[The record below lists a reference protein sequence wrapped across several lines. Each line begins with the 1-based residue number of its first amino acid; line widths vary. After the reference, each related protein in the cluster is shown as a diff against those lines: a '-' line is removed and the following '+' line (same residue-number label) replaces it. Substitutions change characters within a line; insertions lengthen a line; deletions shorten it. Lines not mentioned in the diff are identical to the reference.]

1 VTDRA
6 ESSRYP
12 DSFAI
17 SEPGR
22 LGAVARASSP
32 ALAVKRSID
41 VLVSALGLAVLSPF
55 LLLIAVAVR
64 LESHGPALFRQ
75 VRLGK
80 NGQPFT
86 FYKFRTMVDGNDP
99 SVHRRYVERLIT
111 RPSEELKGDTGSF
124 KLEHDP
130 RVTKVGGF
138 LRRTSLDELPQ
149 LLNVLNG
156 EMSLVG
162 PRPPLVYEAELYSE
176 RASRRLECTP
186 GITGLWQV
194 SGRCLT
200 TFDEMVELDIEYIE
214 SWSLGLD
221 MAILARTLPAVINGG
236 GAF

>member
-1 VTDRA
+1 M
-6 ESSRYP
+6 
-12 DSFAI
+12 
-17 SEPGR
+17 
-22 LGAVARASSP
+22 
-32 ALAVKRSID
+32 
-41 VLVSALGLAVLSPF
+41 
-55 LLLIAVAVR
+55 LLIAAAVR

-124 KLEHDP
+124 KLENDP

-176 RASRRLECTP
+176 RAARRLECTP

-236 GAF
+236 GAC

>member
-1 VTDRA
+1 MTDRA
-6 ESSRYP
+6 ETSRYP

-17 SEPGR
+17 SEPR
-22 LGAVARASSP
+22 STETAARAYSP
-32 ALAVKRSID
+32 ALAMKRAID
-41 VLVSALGLAVLSPF
+41 VLVSALGLVVLSPL
-55 LLLIAVAVR
+55 LLLIAAAVR
-64 LESHGPALFRQ
+64 LESSGPSLFRQ

-99 SVHRRYVERLIT
+99 GVHRRYVERLIT

-130 RVTKVGGF
+130 RVTRIGGF

-200 TFDEMVELDIEYIE
+200 TFDEMVDLDIEYIE

-221 MAILARTLPAVINGG
+221 MAILARTFPAVINGG

>member
-22 LGAVARASSP
+22 LGAVARASGP

-41 VLVSALGLAVLSPF
+41 VLVSALGLVVLSPF

-99 SVHRRYVERLIT
+99 SLHRRYVERLIT

-124 KLEHDP
+124 KIEHDP